1 MILKASNAKRR
12 STSPSPRWKLSAR
25 SGRGVV
31 PAVVSRPRDQYR
43 LSAVRRLGPHRPAQ
57 ARTGTHRSTPHSGRW
72 RGEQGRARR
81 GRSPSPVVGCV
92 GCSCAWCARS
102 SRRSRTWRSGCR
114 RTRRLAC
121 GPASAP
127 RRTSPTSTRTTPLQA
142 RELKPP
148 YSNTN
153 RDVLTS
159 TVLDSTRAT
168 RSADAVAPYLDN
180 RIKSCVFEFV
190 KTLRYIV

>member
-1 MILKASNAKRR
+1 MRNVARR
-12 STSPSPRWKLSAR
+12 PPPLVGSSRLEAA
-25 SGRGVV
+25 GVYI
-31 PAVVSRPRDQYR
+31 PVVSRPSGPV
-43 LSAVRRLGPHRPAQ
+43 SAVRRLGPHRPAQ

-81 GRSPSPVVGCV
+81 GRSPSPVVGC
-92 GCSCAWCARS
+92 SCAWCARS

-127 RRTSPTSTRTTPLQA
+127 RRTSPTSTRTTSPRA

>member
-1 MILKASNAKRR
+1 MRNVARR
-12 STSPSPRWKLSAR
+12 PPPLVGR
-25 SGRGVV
+25 SRLEAAGVYV
-31 PAVVSRPRDQYR
+31 PVVSV
-43 LSAVRRLGPHRPAQ
+43 SAVRRR
-57 ARTGTHRSTPHSGRW
+57 GTHRSTPHSGRW

-81 GRSPSPVVGCV
+81 GRSPSPVV

-127 RRTSPTSTRTTPLQA
+127 RRTSPTSTRTTPPRA
-142 RELKPP
+142 RERRPP

>member
-1 MILKASNAKRR
+1 MILQASNAKRH
-12 STSPSPRWKLSAR
+12 STSPSSRSKLSAR
-25 SGRGVV
+25 SARGIV
-31 PAVVSRPRDQYR
+31 PPVYIPVVSRPSRPV
-43 LSAVRRLGPHRPAQ
+43 SAVRRL
-57 ARTGTHRSTPHSGRW
+57 GTHRSTPHSGRW

-81 GRSPSPVVGCV
+81 GRSPSPVV

-127 RRTSPTSTRTTPLQA
+127 RRTSPTSTRTTPLPA

-148 YSNTN
+148 YSNTS

-190 KTLRYIV
+190 KTLRY